1 MLGYIDIDGD
11 KEIDDYDTI
20 EQKNKIIERF
30 HNNAKRVMRE
40 QNRTEFTYSII
51 DFEKKSSLVYVLN
64 REVTETFS
72 LTGY

>member
-1 MLGYIDIDGD
+1 MLAYIDSDGD
-11 KEIDDYDTI
+11 KEFDDYDTI

-30 HNNAKRVMRE
+30 HNNAKRAMRE
-40 QNRTEFTYSII
+40 EDKAEFTYSII
-51 DFEKKSSLVYVLN
+51 DFDKKSSLVYVLK